1 MNDRNFRLN
10 QAVASALKENE
21 TYEYSAPAIVAS
33 GCRGRTPRFE
43 LKVATRGLPLSTSPP
58 RGEGGSKVGQLCG
71 QIVLEMRT
79 KGEGGQNPAD
89 VPNGSLPINIAIIE
103 GISGLVFICCWF
115 VPKQITKRLFFIQL
129 SKLTSDSDNQKI
141 DRSHDNLVE

>member
-33 GCRGRTPRFE
+33 GCWGRTPRFE
-43 LKVATRGLPLSTSPP
+43 LKVATRGPP
-58 RGEGGSKVGQLCG
+58 TEGGRGFKNWRQLCG

-115 VPKQITKRLFFIQL
+115 VPKQITKQLFL
-129 SKLTSDSDNQKI
+129 SNYLS
-141 DRSHDNLVE
+141 